1 MSPSADRRQIR
12 HDICIERVNDRS
24 KDKSCR
30 VCPVICR
37 DSDASSETKSPEAM
51 NVRARR
57 SVSVELGY
65 PRPGYACC
73 DRGSVSMTDQML
85 RAIDAGLN
93 DGLVIPYLGPGVLAL
108 AGEDCPQPSSP
119 TALHN
124 YLAALPVLPLVVH
137 DWYDDLPQKAP
148 AVRSS
153 WSVWGMA
160 QGVSKADR
168 CGHRVQYL
176 QADGKSARAIAPNLA
191 KTWATLLYQPL
202 GSVAPVAEID
212 NQTPIPELVQSLRTG
227 RHFLFLG
234 CRFTRER
241 DQAFARQIM
250 QRSSATHWA
259 VLPEAP
265 TRNELRFL
273 AEQNIKRL
281 DLSLTDFVAALAEA
295 RSEEKIQLLLAC
307 W

>member
-1 MSPSADRRQIR
+1 
-12 HDICIERVNDRS
+12 
-24 KDKSCR
+24 
-30 VCPVICR
+30 
-37 DSDASSETKSPEAM
+37 
-51 NVRARR
+51 
-57 SVSVELGY
+57 
-65 PRPGYACC
+65 
-73 DRGSVSMTDQML
+73 MTDQML